1 MSRSTALYP
10 NCKSRLLRATLRGAL
25 CTSALALTLPI
36 APAWAQEA
44 RAEFDFAIARG
55 PLEDAVAEYSRIAGV
70 TVSFDPA
77 AARGRGSPGV
87 SGHLTASAA
96 LDRLLMGSGMQALQR
111 AANSYSL
118 QVVGVE
124 GSAIEIGA
132 TTVSG
137 TGLGGTTESTGSYTT
152 GTMQTATKLPLT
164 MRETPQSVTVITRQR
179 MDDQAMNTLDDVVRN
194 TPGMSSQKLGPDR
207 QRYYSRGFQ
216 VDNIMY
222 DGIPTNVG
230 ANAADIIA
238 SGDLAMYD
246 HVEIVRG
253 ATGLMQGSGN
263 PAASINLV
271 RKKPTAEAQ
280 ASITASAGSWDRYRS
295 EVDVSGALNE
305 QGSIRGRLVGA
316 YQNNHSFQDNIQTER
331 GVYYGVLEADL
342 TDDTLFTVGAS
353 YQDDNNHVPWG
364 GIPVAADG
372 SDLHLPRSTY
382 LGNDWDYWD
391 KDTTI
396 AFAKLEHSLAN
407 DWKLTLS
414 GNKAWS
420 KLDHLASK
428 VYNTNDVYRQI
439 FGGYKYDDDQ
449 TGVDAFASG
458 PFQLLGREHQLVVGA
473 STREETIKLTEN
485 TDNSIYND
493 IDLNN
498 WDPSLRPKPSSLIS
512 TFWQQIDIH
521 QKSAYVTGRFS
532 LADPLHLILG
542 SRLDWYGYDAE
553 SQYGTVSYKV
563 TRHVT
568 KYAGLIYDLNDNHSV
583 YVSYTDIFK
592 PQNNLNA
599 SGGLLAPIVGKNYE
613 VGIKG
618 EYFNGALNGSIALFR
633 MDQEN
638 RARVA
643 DGCPT
648 AVTCYEAAG
657 KVRAQGIDMELQ
669 GAITPRW
676 QVGAG
681 YTYTEV
687 KYVSDSNRAN
697 VGRSFDTDL
706 PRHLVKLTTSYQLP
720 GELERWRIGGTAYGQ
735 NSVYNK
741 GNGYKVEQDAYAL
754 LDLMVGFK
762 PTEHIDA
769 RLNLNNVFN
778 KKYYVSITDSTAR
791 AENIYGDPRNLML
804 TVKYSF

>member
-1 MSRSTALYP
+1 MPSLHGLTPLARALLIRHSVR
-10 NCKSRLLRATLRGAL
+10 KTRLLATTGL
-25 CTSALALTLPI
+25 ALALPVM
-36 APAWAQEA
+36 AAQAQEVKLNIPA
-44 RAEFDFAIARG
+44 Q
-55 PLEDAVAEYSRIAGV
+55 PL
-70 TVSFDPA
+70 A
-77 AARGRGSPGV
+77 AALTEFGRQADVQVLYSPEIVAGQN
-87 SGHLTASAA
+87 SAA
-96 LDRLLMGSGMQALQR
+96 VMGSFSIEQGIAQLLR
-111 AANSYSL
+111 GTKVRYSL
-118 QVVGVE
+118 QGNLLTLSPTADGNALE
-124 GSAIEIGA
+124 LG
-132 TTVSG
+132 TTNVHG
-137 TGLGGTTESTGSYTT
+137 TGLGASTEGTGSYTT

-164 MRETPQSVTVITRQR
+164 LRETPQSVTVITRQR

-194 TPGMSSQKLGPDR
+194 TPGMNSQRFGPDR
-207 QRYYSRGFQ
+207 QRYYSRGYQ
-216 VDNIMY
+216 VDNLMY

-230 ANAADIIA
+230 GNTADIIA
-238 SGDLAMYD
+238 SGDMAMYD

-253 ATGLMQGSGN
+253 ATGLMQGAGN

-295 EVDVSGALNE
+295 EVDVSGPLND
-305 QGSIRGRLVGA
+305 QGTVRGRLVGA
-316 YQNNHSFQDNIQTER
+316 YQNNQSFQDNIQTER

-342 TDDTLFTVGAS
+342 TDDTLLTVGAS
-353 YQDDNNHVPWG
+353 YQNDNNHVPWG
-364 GIPVAADG
+364 GLPVAADG
-372 SDLHLPRSTY
+372 SDLNLPRSTY
-382 LGNDWDYWD
+382 LGNNWDYWD

-396 AFAKLEHSLAN
+396 AFAKLEQSLAN
-407 DWKLTLS
+407 DWKFTLS
-414 GNKAWS
+414 GNKIWS

-428 VYNTNDVYRQI
+428 VNNDRNVYRQI
-439 FGGYKYDDDQ
+439 LGGYKYDDTQ
-449 TGVDAFASG
+449 TGVDAFVSG
-458 PFQLLGREHQLVVGA
+458 PFRLFEREHQLVVGA
-473 STREETIKLTEN
+473 STRNEKVKIVEN
-485 TDNSIYND
+485 TDNSVYDNIDIY
-493 IDLNN
+493 N
-498 WDPSLRPKPSSLIS
+498 WDPGLRPKPTTLVS
-512 TFWQQIDIH
+512 TYWQHIDIE
-521 QKSAYVTGRFS
+521 QKSTYVTGRFS

-542 SRLDWYGYDAE
+542 SRLDWYDYDAG
-553 SQYGTVSYKV
+553 SNYGSVDYKV

-568 KYAGLIYDLNDNHSV
+568 KYAGLIYDLNDTHSV

-592 PQNNLNA
+592 PQNYLNA
-599 SGGLLAPIVGKNYE
+599 SGGLLDPVVGKNYE

-643 DGCPT
+643 SGCPT
-648 AVTCYEAAG
+648 AMTCYEAAG

-687 KYVSDSNRAN
+687 KYRTDSNSAN

-706 PRHLVKLTTSYQLP
+706 PRHLLKLTTSYQLP
-720 GELERWRIGGTAYGQ
+720 GTLERWRIGGTVYGQ

-741 GNGYKVEQDAYAL
+741 GSDYKIEQDAYAL

-778 KKYYVSITDSTAR
+778 KKYYVSITDDPFL
-791 AENIYGDPRNLML
+791 AENVYGDPRNLML
-804 TVKYSF
+804 TVKYNF